1 MRRQMPEEG
10 SIRARQAKLN
20 RAVIQLTNAFDRIS
34 KLQTVEIG
42 EVVAVDVVPWMV
54 AVKDALEGENHVIRV
69 EFTGWR
75 KPWGVLKSDV
85 IAQAEAVCCAVI
97 HYLPAFGK
105 LRDQPIGVRIDVEQ
119 AIVELRGQR
128 INNQAAPR
136 FCGLKVSTCPL
147 TQ

>member
-1 MRRQMPEEG
+1 
-10 SIRARQAKLN
+10 
-20 RAVIQLTNAFDRIS
+20 
-34 KLQTVEIG
+34 
-42 EVVAVDVVPWMV
+42 MV

-75 KPWGVLKSDV
+75 KPRGVLKSDV
-85 IAQAEAVCCAVI
+85 IAQTEAVCCAVI